1 MGKEY
6 LHGDINTKVILYQV
20 DKTKTNKDSVYSEV
34 GKNEV
39 VFLPPIELN
48 ASIRIEESKNTTYDN
63 SLRRNEPGNLV
74 VSIYIQHLKELKV
87 DINYGDYIGYME
99 TEDRMRFYS
108 VSNDGK
114 VVPDNKHSMFG
125 YKPFYRTITC
135 VPAQESE
142 FNGI

>member
-34 GKNEV
+34 
-39 VFLPPIELN
+39 
-48 ASIRIEESKNTTYDN
+48 SKNTTYDN